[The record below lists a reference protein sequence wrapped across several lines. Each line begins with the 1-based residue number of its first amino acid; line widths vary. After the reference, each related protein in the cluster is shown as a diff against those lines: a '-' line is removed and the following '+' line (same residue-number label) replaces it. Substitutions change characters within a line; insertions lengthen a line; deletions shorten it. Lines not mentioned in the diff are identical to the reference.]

1 MIIKKNF
8 GSAFFQKNGKC
19 YSKKGVQFFGKIQ
32 DYKAV
37 TCLIFFEK
45 KLLIYIQKLEII
57 LLKNPGINQY
67 IVPPLLI
74 Q

>member
-1 MIIKKNF
+1 MIFWFSI
-8 GSAFFQKNGKC
+8 FFQNNPKCHRKKAAIFWKNSGLQGC
-19 YSKKGVQFFGKIQ
+19 HMFNFFR
-32 DYKAV
+32 
-37 TCLIFFEK
+37 K

-67 IVPPLLI
+67 IVQPLLI